1 MMGIVSRF
9 FLLLYV
15 LVVGTTSAVLAGI
28 YLKIIPKQVWQSY
41 LNYILAQQ
49 ETIIVLAVMLFFS
62 LFFLGYA
69 FSSSSKHNNKR
80 AVGDIIL
87 KSGEPGEV
95 RVAIEAISHIT
106 ERAALSVNG
115 VREVTVN
122 VLNPKG
128 EVPISLELII
138 VLGQGHSAPV
148 VSEAV
153 SNAVAK
159 TIFNTLQLGGVP
171 MDIKVRDITN
181 AVVER
186 KQRVV

>member
-1 MMGIVSRF
+1 MGIISRF

-15 LVVGTTSAVLAGI
+15 LVVGTVSVICAGV
-28 YLKIIPKQVWQSY
+28 YLKVIPKQTWQSY

-49 ETIIVLAVMLFFS
+49 ETIVILAVIFFFS

-69 FSSSSKHNNKR
+69 FSPRNDKR
-80 AVGDIIL
+80 AFGDIIL

-95 RVAIEAISHIT
+95 RVAIEAIKHIT

-115 VREVTVN
+115 VREVKV
-122 VLNPKG
+122 VVFRQKS
-128 EVPISLELII
+128 EIPIALELTII
-138 VLGQGHSAPV
+138 LGQGHSAPV

-153 SNAVAK
+153 THAVDKA
-159 TIFNTLQLGGVP
+159 IFTALQLGGVP
-171 MDIKVRDITN
+171 IDIKVQDITN

>member
-15 LVVGTTSAVLAGI
+15 LVAGTTSAVLAGI

-69 FSSSSKHNNKR
+69 FSSSKRNDKR

-115 VREVTVN
+115 VREVAVN

-128 EVPISLELII
+128 EVPISLELVI